1 MATLNIKNLPD
12 DLYCKLLQRAER
24 EHRSIAQQAT
34 HLLRLALEPP
44 KPLSILDLRGL
55 GKEHWKD
62 IDVADH
68 VRKERMS
75 WD

>member
-1 MATLNIKNLPD
+1 MATLRITNMPD
-12 DLYCKLLQRAER
+12 GLYRKLRQRAER

-62 IDVADH
+62 TDPADH
-68 VRKERMS
+68 VRKERTS